1 MCPSDD
7 IGSCWRE
14 ISTCRR
20 RWIRL
25 FSNSKKADVMDM
37 NPMMADV
44 NTFVAAGPKQLFHC
58 VSCMSVGGRARG
70 IYRRFSFRRIHFFF
84 PTFTIFSFLKSRPIW
99 IGHSNSFIRSGYF
112 GNGTTAAPQPQAA
125 DRRTNGHG
133 RWRSVSRKVTQ
144 GVLPRATKKHG
155 PQLRDCYAQSSVA
168 FRTLSC
174 YVACLVRRRVS

>member
-1 MCPSDD
+1 MDSIIFQQQKGRRDGHEPNDGRCKYICSRRSKTVVPLCVVHVSR
-7 IGSCWRE
+7 RE
-14 ISTCRR
+14 GTRNLSTFF
-20 RWIRL
+20 
-25 FSNSKKADVMDM
+25 FSAD
-37 NPMMADV
+37 
-44 NTFVAAGPKQLFHC
+44 T
-58 VSCMSVGGRARG
+58 
-70 IYRRFSFRRIHFFF
+70 FFF

-112 GNGTTAAPQPQAA
+112 GNETTAAPQPQAA
-125 DRRTNGHG
+125 DRRTNGDG